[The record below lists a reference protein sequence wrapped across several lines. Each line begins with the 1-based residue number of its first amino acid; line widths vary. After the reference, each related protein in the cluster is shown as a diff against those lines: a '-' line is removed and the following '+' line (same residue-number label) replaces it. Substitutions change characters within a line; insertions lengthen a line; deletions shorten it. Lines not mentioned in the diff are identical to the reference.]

1 MRIVNPAGIQA
12 DLIMQVARRSGMD
25 TKPVLFYLDD
35 RENTTRRD
43 SASQRINE
51 YKSRGWQ
58 PNLWDLDTVSTD
70 SDHHAFFCPTET
82 LGAQRIPASIKTA
95 VGGDDA
101 VIYLDPIFLT
111 QEPLDV
117 VSTLAHECRHAWQ
130 YYLSPLIY
138 FGQAVLGYVRIP
150 TETPAEIDAE
160 VFAKKV
166 SIEMFGEAEVRDYA
180 QQKRQVCPAEHR
192 NFWQRFIDLDPG
204 TEMDLLKETVK
215 ALFIEAGN
223 LKREQVNLNQ
233 VFPQIAKAASYL
245 PVGDR
250 QRFLE
255 QASKP

>member
-1 MRIVNPAGIQA
+1 MRILNPAGIEP
-12 DLIMQVARRSGMD
+12 DLIKHVARRSGLDM
-25 TKPVLFYLDD
+25 KPVLFYLDD

-43 SASQRINE
+43 SASRRIND

-58 PNLWDLDTVSTD
+58 PNSWDLDTASVD

-82 LGAQRIPASIKTA
+82 LGDQLVPASIKTA
-95 VGGDDA
+95 VGGDDS

-138 FGQAVLGYVRIP
+138 FGQTVLAYVRDP

-160 VFAKKV
+160 VFAKNV
-166 SIEMFGEAEVRDYA
+166 SIEMFGVAEVGDYA
-180 QQKRQVCPAEHR
+180 KQKRRVCPAEHT

-204 TEMDLLKETVK
+204 TEIDPLKETVK

-223 LKREQVNLNQ
+223 LKRAQVDLNLT
-233 VFPQIAKAASYL
+233 FPQIAKAASYL
-245 PVGDR
+245 TVGDR